1 MANDPL
7 GTVQPGTAPS
17 VQSPQ
22 LQRNL
27 QDPDYLFYNLL
38 NSGKFSQA
46 GKEHYEK
53 RRREKLVEQV
63 GYEPTFWENP
73 TRVARYYNA
82 IQNAP
87 TDWKK
92 PDWLDPEAVK
102 TAYDYYKFRNEDK
115 PWYTWKY
122 LPTDD
127 PGRAYMQSLGQ
138 PPNDPE
144 YILDQYLGGLPLQE
158 YEQPTLPDEPTT
170 AETLTST
177 WKDLPDWQKF
187 FLTIGMPTGGIEG
200 RPELSRFAAAG
211 AQGGLAAMGGAAIGS
226 ALLPGVGT
234 VVGALAL
241 GVPTGIMSYFGSPY
255 VPVLSDLLNIF
266 NVPAMAAMQTLGV
279 GKQVVGSI
287 TDAERFGSFSELLN
301 DMPEAWEAS
310 KATYMTQPNWLF
322 DAAALLSGDE
332 AAGPGKVW
340 QFQKGITEPV
350 AVDDIRTDALVDYRR
365 RMAAGEN
372 DADLYSEYVDKYGF
386 SGTFN
391 DFLLQSIIDPLQ
403 LSPYVSSRLGTKI
416 TGAIGKQTG
425 NLGIQRL
432 SKTFEAG
439 QGSLLVDLMPM
450 GLNYLVGK
458 LTGKVGS
465 QGLIDTWRTYQNNIR
480 RNFPTAG
487 IEPRPPSELSAF
499 EKFAANLTPEGRYKE
514 LEPRVQRKGLAGWTD
529 YLTNLTNDS
538 KARLFLFGMHDN
550 LGALLNEAKGDP
562 VRMNKLIDLVSQPE
576 PADVGEAAAGLINSP
591 MAATIQAAV
600 REVVREGTPARM
612 LADWTQNEPNRNL
625 LLRVAD
631 ATGMTPAKT
640 LEAIGKD
647 PALFA
652 QDLLRRSAERPQIQD
667 LVREFQIGSLDQTT
681 AIQIGN
687 ILRDRLGVFMG
698 EHPAAWHPDEY
709 QANLVKHIF
718 DQSDGWLKTRFD
730 LKPEAGVFRL
740 SGVLKSLQSL
750 VLLGLNPAYFINNA
764 VNNIVTRA
772 SQGVFGYMTTKQIND
787 YWTRMGF
794 EPGRLG
800 VGIGAAG
807 EGAISSGLDAVGRLT
822 AGGGLLGKAQ
832 KTLGQLNKLG
842 VFSRLSSKF
851 EGFES
856 RQSYTIGAMRFM
868 QRNWKRNI
876 GFNALDAGLEAR
888 LRAVHPQMPEIIYGI
903 VEAGLNPNEIT
914 GKILQG
920 AIVRDVSN
928 YIDGAAQRLYPNN
941 PQLAKD
947 LLNTLN
953 ISGELS
959 RRLQG
964 ATTREAVNRAF
975 ADTEAQIQDWIDL
988 RVAQGLA
995 DQAANAEAQVRS
1007 AGVAAVLPM
1016 FTDMIERNMYG
1027 WLTHSNGWQEVF
1039 TETANMTPG
1048 ERGARIQAYSSQTA
1062 AEWRRMHSFERQT
1075 YQGIHRALGIQ
1086 DATAA
1091 EFMRLM
1097 DGEHKLWETFYD
1109 GVDVVTNGV
1118 TAHTA
1123 GINDL
1128 YREFFSRDYESYE
1141 ARQVAW
1147 DTLQQRL
1154 NEMYEA
1160 AVQRERTIEL
1170 AMDDEYVGLWERF
1183 TGRDAS
1189 DLLLHRENVRAI
1201 RDEMTNAMMAF
1212 RQNLRDTNP
1221 SLDVRRLMWTEFVE
1235 NTYRP
1240 LIMRLK
1246 QTEIIGASRL
1256 AGQEPPLMN
1265 PPDEPGQG
1273 AAPQTLDFP
1282 PPLEPPSIGQVAAQP
1297 IPQTPAQMIRNIAH
1311 RYGVPTADVRGRP
1324 LDIVIKRIVRK
1335 YGGQE
1340 FDRIADIP
1348 PDLAEQAFIARQ
1360 EANANPV
1367 VERAEIDVTDHIDG
1381 QHGNVQAEAAAD
1393 IAADRAAGRL
1403 NRRMARDLF
1412 LSAFNDIPEADV
1424 DWIMFM
1430 VDQHADTWA
1439 VEHGYEPSPASRDL
1453 WWATHLEDVRR
1464 IATRPPDNSLT
1475 QRGKPRQG
1483 SFFEENFEDM
1493 PLFSGT
1499 PETVQTEVFAPGEG
1513 SGTLIR
1519 SNTVRVGRDVFEVVL
1534 EDRPTGIAYYV
1545 RKNGAKV
1552 LPGETRYLPQTVQD
1566 IGVKMVD
1573 SENINRGVQPMLFQP
1588 AEAIGTTK
1596 FDTWFTYD
1604 FLNDRPGNVRSAV
1617 VNEDGSPKVVYH
1629 GSPRMDFEAF
1639 DPEKSKLGLY
1649 GKGFYFTE
1657 DLEVATGYANIET
1670 YGDVQR
1676 GVIDAHLSVHNPFDI
1691 DAVYSFEDAE
1701 AIVGHSLQDRYIGN
1715 TFSGQAIYDELMFDG
1730 ANEYVEIHHGQK
1742 TYDAGTEYGK
1752 QYATNALMD
1761 GGFDGITHIG
1771 GRLVGDRL
1779 HRVWIAFDPRQ
1790 VKTTNNNGGWSTS
1803 DPRMLYQ
1810 PAAEGETPKPET
1822 QRQPRVLTREETKRL
1837 NALIE
1842 NNEAWNITLTE
1853 YLDKTFTGLPKDARA
1868 AVLSGDPGFAS
1879 WESIRQQATAWHKK
1893 EVELALTE
1901 GKPVPQEVLA
1911 DYPDLKPEPQ
1921 AEAQPK
1927 PAEQANEPLSIEMI
1941 EIGNEVAGLEG
1952 NPQELLRRMDT
1963 ALEQMQKNL
1972 KAMPDNDGLAAGI
1985 EALQMKRDA
1994 IAEGR
1999 PYKVVDTKL
2008 PVPDVPDVD
2017 VNAQL
2022 AKAGYVNS
2030 EIKNMPPAEAQA
2042 EAQRIFNAEPE
2053 PNIAREATRVP
2064 MGITRA
2070 YGPDPNK
2077 AYDFRWK
2084 VVELDQ
2090 LVTSHGL
2097 DGNVNKAFPA
2107 ELQRVQK
2114 MRGRAASQEQIT
2126 NIAGKLVPASI
2137 LGESNSIQTGAMI
2150 VGPDNVVESGN
2161 GRTLA
2166 LRLSIENFPEK
2177 WAEYQAAAKLRAAEL
2192 GLNLEGYN
2200 KPVIVRE
2207 RVSDVDRTVFFRE
2220 ANDPTTLR
2228 ASEFEQAVF
2237 DSNNLSDD
2245 AIINLGVNPEW
2256 TIDQALRAV
2265 SNDAFVRSFVAS
2277 LPENERGVMVDKN
2290 GMLSAEG
2297 LRRIKNAIFLKIY
2310 QGDAGFRVAQGF
2322 IESIDPLIKNV
2333 QNALYAT
2340 LPVIGKL
2347 ESSVRKGAIPKNLSI
2362 SGDIIRVAD
2371 RMLSLAKNG
2380 TSVKNYLTN
2389 YQGGLMGD
2397 DLTPIQLGLLR
2408 YIHENAKQATRVRKL
2423 LEEYAVSA
2431 LQQPGGGQSAL
2442 MPIEEVSKGTILD
2455 MAASKLGKDTEF
2467 AEAETLFTEKG
2478 AVDETNR
2485 TEVEEAAV
2493 SESEPTP
2500 PSEPAKAEVPA
2511 EVARGQAEASVTKM
2525 KLPDRGGVVF
2535 RRDGRAIINAFEG
2548 SDASTLIHEL
2558 GHIFRRD
2565 LAPEL
2570 LDVVAK
2576 STGLKNGAELS
2587 ALEEAFWFGEDGKV
2601 YQEYQR
2607 LVKIEKPTAAERRR
2621 ITAMENS
2628 DAVKNMKRYIASE
2641 EHFAHGWERYM
2652 AEGVA
2657 PTPELRTAFERFS
2670 NWLLKIYTRIINTN
2684 LDVEVNVKI
2693 NGVSLKDVYDR
2704 MLTVR
2709 PPENPSLFGDG
2720 ATRTVNT
2727 TPGVD
2732 ADAPFRELM
2741 NGGYHIESVPTEP
2754 RWEVT
2759 DNQRVL
2765 RFADD
2770 AIVRIIPDKDG
2781 TYSVEGYGGAHKGFT
2796 SEASASLFA
2805 QFIAPERIYVL
2816 YDPAGTAIK
2825 QFVNYDF
2832 LASAAGETYGLI
2844 KVPNEFVPFAEGV
2857 IQAASEKNDYFVY
2870 RGMNRGE
2877 MDANTLTPD
2886 NFRPS
2891 PERPVYVVEVLRG
2904 RTDYENN
2911 RIYTFDAIPVDRIM
2925 RVTEIR
2931 VQPDGGR
2938 EYVNV
2943 TDIFKDSLD
2952 PGRMLFQRATP
2963 MFEQVDP
2970 FMHGQNQITGRFAV
2984 GGTVVAYAPRGLTAP
2999 QPLEAGGRT
3008 VYLLGIDPDNPAL
3021 WVAQDGDNIITI
3033 PMRDPLN
3040 PVPEPSPVGDTQL
3053 RNVPTIEN
3061 EGVALHDLNIDNV
3074 MPLMREIK
3082 DGVLRDIDSQPLS
3095 LGDVSEADQGQ
3106 VRAWLNR
3113 TMGDLASAKLAAA
3126 GYGELQ
3132 RDASLLNYT
3141 KRYGADNVT
3150 NMFWPYSLWGTRSIQ
3165 EWAYR
3170 MLDKP
3175 TLFGL
3180 YARYEEMRR
3189 KTETEKN
3196 GFPSRFKGKMAL
3208 GLPFLPDYM
3217 GQLGFFDPIRQLF
3230 PPKAIVGS
3238 TLDFLV
3244 QEKDRQAGAAVGIL
3258 YQMVETGEIT
3268 PAEADEAN
3276 KTRAGEAWTAAYQR
3290 AAEEQDTRFN
3300 NPIDVV
3306 NNLFSPALW
3315 WSIPNNILQ
3324 GTPEKTNP
3332 LPVTRFG
3339 QTLQYATQGTWLEGA
3354 GAVAG
3359 GLLAGPERAIR
3370 KKSGLS
3376 EFGEWGDY
3384 YVDRWLANMAADGTF
3399 STKDVLLALTERR
3412 GPAFEEAYKRAGQE
3426 QAFRMPGGVMLYGL
3440 THGMAAKDVGPT
3452 VLASLFPLGLFPP
3465 GELKQRGLQDD
3476 YKKAQDA
3483 YYNKGQEDALN
3494 QFFKDHP
3501 EYEARLALWDKPE
3514 ERLRQF
3520 LVSEIWDA
3528 YYKLERPNRSKAV
3541 DQLGPTFEKTFL
3553 NDGTR
3558 DYSGLR
3564 VDQLAAWAKILKG
3577 VVPVV
3582 PETKAVDDMGF
3593 LLPELDLYP
3602 PELAKAIEIFQNE
3615 RDRLYPGW
3623 FMLQSAYYNLPNE
3636 KRAGYMT
3643 RFPLL
3648 KKYQDWRKKYEK
3660 DHPELKPWFDEQRAK
3675 YNTGG
3680 TSSGGGSRGGSTAP
3694 QKQPVEKQ
3702 VLTRSDLRLF
3712 SSPLLRQLTSYF
3724 LGNVSMGEG
3733 AWAELDNI
3741 WNKMGRP
3748 NGDMNTWLSTVVIQ
3762 SFQ

>member
-138 PPNDPE
+138 PPDDPE

-158 YEQPTLPDEPTT
+158 YEQPAIPDEPTT

-301 DMPEAWEAS
+301 DMPEAWSAA
-310 KATYMTQPNWLF
+310 KTTYMTQPNWLF
-322 DAAALLSGDE
+322 DIAAELTGDE

-340 QFQKGITEPV
+340 QFQKGIIEPV

-372 DADLYSEYVDKYGF
+372 EADLYSEYVDKYGF

-391 DFLLQSIIDPLQ
+391 DFLYQSVFDPLQ

-450 GLNYLVGK
+450 GLNYAVGK

-514 LEPRVQRKGLAGWTD
+514 LEPRVQRKGLAGWKD

-612 LADWTQNEPNRNL
+612 LADWTQNEPNRGL
-625 LLRVAD
+625 LLRVAE

-640 LEAIGKD
+640 LEAVGKD

-681 AIQIGN
+681 AVQVGN

-822 AGGGLLGKAQ
+822 AGGGFLGKAQ

-856 RQSYTIGAMRFM
+856 RQAYTIGAMRFM

-876 GFNALDAGLEAR
+876 GFNPLDAGLEAR

-995 DQAANAEAQVRS
+995 DQAGNAEAQVRS

-1097 DGEHKLWETFYD
+1097 DGEHKLWENFYD

-1118 TAHTA
+1118 TSHTP
-1123 GINDL
+1123 GTNDL

-1170 AMDDEYVGLWERF
+1170 AMDEEYVGLWERF
-1183 TGRDAS
+1183 TGKDAS

-1221 SLDVRRLMWTEFVE
+1221 SVDVRRLMWTEFVE

-1240 LIMRLK
+1240 LIMQLK

-1256 AGQEPPLMN
+1256 AGQEPPLIN
-1265 PPDEPGQG
+1265 PPTEPGEG
-1273 AAPQTLDFP
+1273 AAPPRLDFP

-1348 PDLAEQAFIARQ
+1348 PELAEQAFIARQ
-1360 EANANPV
+1360 EADANPV
-1367 VERAEIDVTDHIDG
+1367 VERGEIDVSDHIDG
-1381 QHGNVQAEAAAD
+1381 QRADMLAEAEAD
-1393 IAADRAAGRL
+1393 IAEARAAGRL

-1412 LSAFNDIPEADV
+1412 LSVFDDIPEADV

-1439 VEHGYEPSPASRDL
+1439 TEHGYEASPATRDL

-1464 IATRPPDNSLT
+1464 IAARPPDNSLT
-1475 QRGKPRQG
+1475 QG
-1483 SFFEENFEDM
+1483 SFFEENFENM
-1493 PLFSGT
+1493 LHN
-1499 PETVQTEVFAPGEG
+1499 PEQAQVEVFAPGEG
-1513 SGTLIR
+1513 SGKFIR
-1519 SNTVRVGRDVFEVVL
+1519 SNTVKIGRDVFEVVL
-1534 EDRPTGIAYYV
+1534 EEWPAGITYFV

-1552 LPGETRYLPQTVQD
+1552 LPGETSYLPKTVQD
-1566 IGVKMVD
+1566 MGSKMVD
-1573 SENINRGVQPMLFQP
+1573 GENIDRGVQPMLFQQ
-1588 AEAIGTTK
+1588 AEAIDTTK

-1604 FLNDRPGNVRSAV
+1604 FLNDRPGTIRSAV

-1657 DLEVATGYANIET
+1657 DLEVATGYAKTEA

-1676 GVIDAHLSVHNPFDI
+1676 GVIDAHLSIHNPFDI

-1701 AIVGHSLQDRYIGN
+1701 AIVGHSMRDKYIGN
-1715 TFSGQAIYDELMFDG
+1715 SFTGQAIYDELIFDG
-1730 ANEYVEIHHGQK
+1730 SNEFVEIHRGQK
-1742 TYDAGTEYGK
+1742 TYDTGIEYAK
-1752 QYATNALMD
+1752 QYADNALMD
-1761 GGFDGITHIG
+1761 TGFDGITHIG
-1771 GRLVGDRL
+1771 GRIQGERL

-1790 VKTTNNNGGWSTS
+1790 VKTTNNNGGWSTT

-1810 PAAEGETPKPET
+1810 PGTEGEAPPTP
-1822 QRQPRVLTREETKRL
+1822 QV
-1837 NALIE
+1837 
-1842 NNEAWNITLTE
+1842 
-1853 YLDKTFTGLPKDARA
+1853 
-1868 AVLSGDPGFAS
+1868 
-1879 WESIRQQATAWHKK
+1879 QQY
-1893 EVELALTE
+1893 
-1901 GKPVPQEVLA
+1901 VP
-1911 DYPDLKPEPQ
+1911 
-1921 AEAQPK
+1921 AQP
-1927 PAEQANEPLSIEMI
+1927 NEPITVEMI
-1941 EIGNEVAGLEG
+1941 EIGGEAAALDG
-1952 NPQELLRRMDT
+1952 NSQELLSRMDA
-1963 ALEQMQKNL
+1963 ALETMQKNL

-1985 EALQMKRDA
+1985 QALQMKRDA

-2008 PVPDVPDVD
+2008 PEPDVPEVD
-2017 VNAQL
+2017 AKAQL
-2022 AKAGYVNS
+2022 EKAGYTS
-2030 EIKNMPPAEAQA
+2030 AETKRMSAAKAKAEAD
-2042 EAQRIFNAEPE
+2042 RIFNTEP
-2053 PNIAREATRVP
+2053 
-2064 MGITRA
+2064 
-2070 YGPDPNK
+2070 
-2077 AYDFRWK
+2077 
-2084 VVELDQ
+2084 Q
-2090 LVTSHGL
+2090 
-2097 DGNVNKAFPA
+2097 
-2107 ELQRVQK
+2107 
-2114 MRGRAASQEQIT
+2114 
-2126 NIAGKLVPASI
+2126 
-2137 LGESNSIQTGAMI
+2137 
-2150 VGPDNVVESGN
+2150 
-2161 GRTLA
+2161 
-2166 LRLSIENFPEK
+2166 
-2177 WAEYQAAAKLRAAEL
+2177 
-2192 GLNLEGYN
+2192 
-2200 KPVIVRE
+2200 
-2207 RVSDVDRTVFFRE
+2207 
-2220 ANDPTTLR
+2220 PTT
-2228 ASEFEQAVF
+2228 Q
-2237 DSNNLSDD
+2237 
-2245 AIINLGVNPEW
+2245 
-2256 TIDQALRAV
+2256 
-2265 SNDAFVRSFVAS
+2265 
-2277 LPENERGVMVDKN
+2277 
-2290 GMLSAEG
+2290 
-2297 LRRIKNAIFLKIY
+2297 
-2310 QGDAGFRVAQGF
+2310 
-2322 IESIDPLIKNV
+2322 
-2333 QNALYAT
+2333 
-2340 LPVIGKL
+2340 
-2347 ESSVRKGAIPKNLSI
+2347 
-2362 SGDIIRVAD
+2362 
-2371 RMLSLAKNG
+2371 
-2380 TSVKNYLTN
+2380 
-2389 YQGGLMGD
+2389 
-2397 DLTPIQLGLLR
+2397 
-2408 YIHENAKQATRVRKL
+2408 
-2423 LEEYAVSA
+2423 
-2431 LQQPGGGQSAL
+2431 
-2442 MPIEEVSKGTILD
+2442 
-2455 MAASKLGKDTEF
+2455 
-2467 AEAETLFTEKG
+2467 
-2478 AVDETNR
+2478 
-2485 TEVEEAAV
+2485 
-2493 SESEPTP
+2493 
-2500 PSEPAKAEVPA
+2500 
-2511 EVARGQAEASVTKM
+2511 KM

-2535 RRDGRAIINAFEG
+2535 LRDGRAIINAFKG
-2548 SDASTLIHEL
+2548 SDASTLIHEI

-2607 LVKIEKPTAAERRR
+2607 LVKIEKPTAVERRR
-2621 ITAMENS
+2621 ITAMENTA
-2628 DAVKNMKRYIASE
+2628 AVKNMKRYVVSE
-2641 EHFAHGWERYM
+2641 EHFASGWERYM

-2670 NWLLKIYTRIINTN
+2670 NWLLKIYTRVINTN

-2704 MLTVR
+2704 LLTVR
-2709 PPENPSLFGDG
+2709 PPENPSLFGEG

-2727 TPGVD
+2727 TPGVA
-2732 ADAPFRELM
+2732 ADASFRELM

-2754 RWEVT
+2754 HWEVM

-2781 TYSVEGYGGAHKGFT
+2781 TYSVEGYGGSHKGFT
-2796 SEASASLFA
+2796 SEAAASLFA

-2857 IQAASEKNDYFVY
+2857 IPAASEKNDYFVY

-2963 MFEQVDP
+2963 VFEQVDP

-2984 GGTVVAYAPRGLTAP
+2984 GGTVVAYAPRGMTAP
-2999 QPLEAGGRT
+2999 QPMEAGGRT

-3095 LGDVSEADQGQ
+3095 IGDVSEADQGQ
-3106 VRAWLNR
+3106 VRAWLSR

-3384 YVDRWLANMAADGTF
+3384 YIDRWLANMAADGTF
-3399 STKDVLLALTERR
+3399 STKDVLLAMTERR
-3412 GPAFEEAYKRAGQE
+3412 GPAFDEAYKRAGQE

-3553 NDGTR
+3553 NENTK

-3564 VDQLAAWAKILKG
+3564 IDQLAAWAKILKG

-3602 PELAKAIEIFQNE
+3602 PELAKAIETFQNE

-3680 TSSGGGSRGGSTAP
+3680 TSSGGGGSSGGSTAP